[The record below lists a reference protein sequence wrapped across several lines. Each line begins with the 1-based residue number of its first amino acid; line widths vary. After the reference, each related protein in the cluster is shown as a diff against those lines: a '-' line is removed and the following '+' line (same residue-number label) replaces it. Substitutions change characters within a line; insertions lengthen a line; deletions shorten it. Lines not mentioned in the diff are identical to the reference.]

1 MDKLNM
7 TEQSNRTS
15 MAAELDLFDTV
26 IGLWVPGLLALFG
39 IVGNALSLWVLSRDR
54 SKSATMTSLKALA
67 ASDFILLAGALGQ
80 QVVPLTC
87 DWTHSTGEFCARQGY
102 LQVYAWPIVCTAQT
116 ATIWLTVL
124 ISTER
129 YVAICA
135 PLSAGRV
142 GVGKV
147 LLAIVVIG
155 IVSIVFNLPRFFE
168 YRPVS
173 VGGVDGVAVRVELR
187 DTELRLDSVYRYLYN
202 TALFGIVMYA
212 APLSTVAAL
221 NIRLTSAVTEA
232 RRNWSALN
240 STQKRE
246 LRATV
251 LPLVIVLVF
260 AVCCTVS
267 LLGFVLDAVYAAAVD
282 KYPRWLQQFSAV
294 ANVLVIFN
302 SAINFVLM
310 LCFGAKFRRML
321 RQALSDCCCCCS
333 CRCRHDNASVVP
345 GLGKA
350 SKHRNPRS
358 THL

>member
-1 MDKLNM
+1 M
-7 TEQSNRTS
+7 T
-15 MAAELDLFDTV
+15 MELDLFDTIV
-26 IGLWVPGLLALFG
+26 GLWVPGLLCAFG

-54 SKSATMTSLKALA
+54 SKSASMTSLKALA
-67 ASDFILLAGALGQ
+67 ASDFILLTGALGQ

-87 DWTHSTGEFCARQGY
+87 DWTHSTSQFCARQGY
-102 LQVYAWPIVCTAQT
+102 LQVYAWPVVCTAQT

-135 PLSAGRV
+135 PLRAGRV

-147 LLAIVVIG
+147 RLAILVIG
-155 IVSIVFNLPRFFE
+155 VLSVVFNVPRFFE
-168 YRPVS
+168 YRPQTVYGAG
-173 VGGVDGVAVRVELR
+173 GGVDGVLRVELR
-187 DTELRLDSVYRYLYN
+187 DTELRLNGVYRYLYN
-202 TALFGIVMYA
+202 TALFVVVMYA
-212 APLSTVAAL
+212 APLSTIAAL
-221 NIRLTSAVTEA
+221 NIRLTSAVTQA

-251 LPLVIVLVF
+251 LPLVIVIVF

-267 LLGFVLDAVYAAAVD
+267 LLIFVLDAVYAAAVD
-282 KYPRWLQQFSAV
+282 EFPRWMQQFSAV

-321 RQALSDCCCCCS
+321 RQAIPDCCCCCCCCCS
-333 CRCRHDNASVVP
+333 CCSCCSCRCCRSDDAAPGSVKP
-345 GLGKA
+345 
-350 SKHRNPRS
+350 SKHRNLRA
-358 THL
+358 TLL

>member
-1 MDKLNM
+1 
-7 TEQSNRTS
+7 
-15 MAAELDLFDTV
+15 MAVELDLFDTI
-26 IGLWVPGLLALFG
+26 IGLWVPGLLCAFG

-54 SKSATMTSLKALA
+54 SKSASMTSLKALA
-67 ASDFILLAGALGQ
+67 ASDFILLTGALGQ

-87 DWTHSTGEFCARQGY
+87 DWAHSTSEFCARQGY

-116 ATIWLTVL
+116 ATVWLTVL

-135 PLSAGRV
+135 PLRAGRV
-142 GVGKV
+142 GIGKV
-147 LLAIVVIG
+147 RLAIVVIG
-155 IVSIVFNLPRFFE
+155 VLSVVYNVPKFFE
-168 YRPVS
+168 YRPQTVV
-173 VGGVDGVAVRVELR
+173 VGMGGADGVDVLRVELR
-187 DTELRLDSVYRYLYN
+187 DTELRLNSVYRYLYN
-202 TALFGIVMYA
+202 TALFVIVMYA

-221 NIRLTSAVTEA
+221 NIRLTSAVTQA

-251 LPLVIVLVF
+251 LPLVIVIVF

-267 LLGFVLDAVYAAAVD
+267 LLIFVLDAVYAAAVD
-282 KYPRWLQQFSAV
+282 EFPRWLQQFSAV

-321 RQALSDCCCCCS
+321 REAIPGCCCCS
-333 CRCRHDNASVVP
+333 CRCRRDDDNAS
-345 GLGKA
+345 GLVKA
-350 SKHRNPRS
+350 SKHRNARA
-358 THL
+358 TLL

>member
-1 MDKLNM
+1 
-7 TEQSNRTS
+7 
-15 MAAELDLFDTV
+15 MAAELDLFDTI
-26 IGLWVPGLLALFG
+26 IGLWVPGLLAAFG

-54 SKSATMTSLKALA
+54 SKSASMTSLKALA
-67 ASDFILLAGALGQ
+67 ASDFILLTGALGQ

-87 DWTHSTGEFCARQGY
+87 DWTHSTSEFCARQGY

-135 PLSAGRV
+135 PLRAGRV
-142 GVGKV
+142 GIGKV
-147 LLAIVVIG
+147 RLAIVVIG
-155 IVSIVFNLPRFFE
+155 LLSVVFNVPRFFE
-168 YRPVS
+168 YRPQT
-173 VGGVDGVAVRVELR
+173 VGGADGVTMLRVELR
-187 DTELRLDSVYRYLYN
+187 DTELRLNSVYRYLYN

-221 NIRLTSAVTEA
+221 NIRLTRAVTEA

-282 KYPRWLQQFSAV
+282 EYPRWLQQFSAV

-321 RQALSDCCCCCS
+321 RQAMSGCCACS
-333 CRCRHDNASVVP
+333 CRCSRNDDNLSGTV
-345 GLGKA
+345 KA
-350 SKHRNPRS
+350 LQHRNVHA
-358 THL
+358 TLL